1 MDEYEL
7 LPQKGMDE
15 YRHENMED
23 QIRDANK
30 SIRRWW
36 WEYLRLSKDYWLLCV
51 TCPEGKPE
59 TYDDTLA
66 QIFRDFG
73 NVHEGT
79 FEDWWR
85 RTGSALF
92 AEQRLPPMVEQIT
105 SVETAIAG
113 NRAGKILVEIP
124 LQLTRETVLRQI
136 GKILDL
142 NSKERNKLI
151 EHFWPDRQAT
161 QSQASASQRQRALSK
176 LDTSTSRYRI
186 EPVLTRLNV
195 IVQAHEVYCL
205 HRELI
210 EKPKALARLGRGK
223 AVSEHNEDGNLF
235 RIGKLYGLSS
245 QNSELVGTPDVIA
258 TRARNMRSE
267 VSRVLARA
275 KSLLSYVE
283 VGRFAVINQDPLI
296 TTPRFSSKQAV
307 HHATLEERWW
317 DLDLTSALSKK
328 KTVEDARRI
337 HYAGD

>member
-7 LPQKGMDE
+7 PPQKGMDNF
-15 YRHENMED
+15 RHRTMED
-23 QIRDANK
+23 QVKDASE

-36 WEYLRLSKDYWLLCV
+36 WEYLRLSKDYWLLCM

-59 TYDDTLA
+59 TYDETLA

-92 AEQRLPPMVEQIT
+92 AEQQLPPKVQQIT
-105 SVETAIAG
+105 SVESAIAG
-113 NRAGKILVEIP
+113 DRAGKILVEIP
-124 LQLTRETVLRQI
+124 LQLTRETVQKQLTE
-136 GKILDL
+136 ILDL
-142 NSKERNKLI
+142 NAEERNRLI
-151 EHFWPDRQAT
+151 EHFWSDRRESQD
-161 QSQASASQRQRALSK
+161 QASSNQRQRALSR

-186 EPVLTRLNV
+186 EPVLTRLTV
-195 IVQAHEVYCL
+195 VGQAHEVYCL

-210 EKPKALARLGRGK
+210 EKPKALARLGKGK
-223 AVSEHNEDGNLF
+223 ALSEHNEDGNLF
-235 RIGKLYGLSS
+235 RIGKLYGLSP
-245 QNSELVGTPDVIA
+245 QNSELVGTPEVVA
-258 TRARNMRSE
+258 RKSRNMRSE

-283 VGRFAVINQDPLI
+283 VGRFAVIKEDPLAVP
-296 TTPRFSSKQAV
+296 PRFSSKQEA
-307 HHATLEERWW
+307 HHAKLEEQWW
-317 DLDLTSALSKK
+317 ELDLTSSLSKK